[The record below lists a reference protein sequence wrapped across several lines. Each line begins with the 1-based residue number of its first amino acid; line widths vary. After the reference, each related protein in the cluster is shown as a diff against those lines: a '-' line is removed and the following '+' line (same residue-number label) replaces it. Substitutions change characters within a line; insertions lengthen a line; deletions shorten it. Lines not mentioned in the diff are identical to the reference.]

1 MDSYAEASRKS
12 KNRRKLDRRQ
22 IRIAARGAQE
32 RRRFRRVELSMP
44 GRYLDRVR
52 GEFPCTLVDI
62 SPGGAR
68 VAAEVPPA
76 LHDRIVMLFDGLGRM
91 EGEVVRAGKAGFIV
105 RLIASER
112 KRDRLADA
120 ITWRYNMQR
129 LGLDEDRGAPR
140 RAGRGRARIRF
151 ADGVTIDA
159 DVVDISVTGAA
170 FKCEERPRIGE
181 RVHVGDMVGRVARW
195 LDTGF
200 AVAFDPPSV
209 EREARSA

>member
-1 MDSYAEASRKS
+1 MRMDSYAEASRKS

-62 SPGGAR
+62 S
-68 VAAEVPPA
+68 
-76 LHDRIVMLFDGLGRM
+76 
-91 EGEVVRAGKAGFIV
+91 
-105 RLIASER
+105 
-112 KRDRLADA
+112 
-120 ITWRYNMQR
+120 
-129 LGLDEDRGAPR
+129 
-140 RAGRGRARIRF
+140 
-151 ADGVTIDA
+151 
-159 DVVDISVTGAA
+159 VTGAA